1 MNLISHRK
9 QLRNFGL
16 LMGAAF
22 LIFAAINWKIGG
34 SVHGMVAILGAGFL
48 ILGDG
53 APLSLSLFYTL
64 WMKLAG
70 VLQVIMTAI
79 ILTFVFYII
88 LTPLALT
95 ARLCGKK
102 FLDLG
107 PEEGT
112 LTYWKQSVQ
121 KEIPENQF

>member
-1 MNLISHRK
+1 
-9 QLRNFGL
+9 
-16 LMGAAF
+16 MGAVF
-22 LIFAAINWKIGG
+22 LLIAAVNWKIGG
-34 SVHGMVAILGAGFL
+34 SVYGMVATLGTGFL
-48 ILGDG
+48 ILGYG
-53 APLSLSLFYTL
+53 APSSLSLFYTL

-70 VLQVIMTAI
+70 VLQIVMTVI

-107 PEEGT
+107 PEEET
-112 LTYWKQSVQ
+112 LTYWKPSVQ